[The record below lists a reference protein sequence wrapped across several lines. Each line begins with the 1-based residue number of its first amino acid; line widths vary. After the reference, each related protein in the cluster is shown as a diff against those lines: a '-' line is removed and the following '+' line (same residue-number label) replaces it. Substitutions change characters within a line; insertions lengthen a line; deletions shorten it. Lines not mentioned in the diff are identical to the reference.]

1 MRIVINVVKGY
12 WYFLLVICVIIDDHY
27 ELWLLWLLAI
37 IVVDEDSCYYLFCS
51 RFGDDLFRM
60 LDDFGRLHRGTEE
73 SFPEL
78 LQEVLL
84 DSANVWAY
92 GIYS

>member
-1 MRIVINVVKGY
+1 
-12 WYFLLVICVIIDDHY
+12 
-27 ELWLLWLLAI
+27 
-37 IVVDEDSCYYLFCS
+37 
-51 RFGDDLFRM
+51 M

>member
-1 MRIVINVVKGY
+1 
-12 WYFLLVICVIIDDHY
+12 
-27 ELWLLWLLAI
+27 
-37 IVVDEDSCYYLFCS
+37 
-51 RFGDDLFRM
+51 M
-60 LDDFGRLHRGTEE
+60 LDDFGGLHQPEDSQWSNSLQDFGPMQLHRGGTEE